1 MIMIIICKVSKSD
14 DWLLSDENQI
24 NKIKE
29 SAIASIEPLEQ
40 IKAIDMLASYGNR
53 AILPIT
59 EVIESSNNDQVKKH
73 GYIAIGEIKTH
84 PLSWFYTQSCLIHY
98 QQL

>member
-1 MIMIIICKVSKSD
+1 MIMIIICMVSKGD
-14 DWLLSDENQI
+14 DWLLSDENQL

-29 SAIASIEPLEQ
+29 SAIASTESLEQ

-53 AILPIT
+53 AILPII

-73 GYIAIGEIKTH
+73 GYTAIDEIKTH
-84 PLSWFYTQSCLIHY
+84 PLSWFYTRSCLIHY
-98 QQL
+98 Q